1 MICIG
6 SPTPLSIAESENM
19 KIIELVVVTQAA
31 RLARQKEEKDKYVF
45 WEITENY
52 DLKRLHLNAGV
63 YHHIEFH
70 SWNLGYF

>member
-1 MICIG
+1 MSSIG
-6 SPTPLSIAESENM
+6 SLTPLSIAESENM

-31 RLARQKEEKDKYVF
+31 RLARQKEEKDKNVF

-63 YHHIEFH
+63 YQHIEFH